1 MTHLAGSSRLLRAMN
16 ESAALSHLLDRGKL
30 TRAEL
35 RDLTGLSKP
44 TISEAV
50 RRLTDAGLV
59 VVVGHVSAGPGPNA
73 EVYAANPDAA
83 YGIALSVRDTL
94 VTGSPALAGAVCD
107 VSGEVHAHLETPVD
121 FRAVDP
127 VDAVGDIVDDL
138 RKRSGMAAGATGY
151 LQIGVAGAYDPHTG
165 TVHHVDVPGWNRPGL
180 IGRIEQRV
188 GTRVGVDNDV
198 NLAAIAERRRGAA
211 TRADSF
217 ALLWFGEGLGLAID
231 LNGTL
236 LRGARGGAG
245 EIGYMPLF
253 DAAGARNADLQA
265 LVGGRAV
272 LDLAAS
278 HRLPG
283 KTPAEAVGAAV
294 AAGPDG
300 KAFLA
305 ELAER
310 IAVGLVAVVAVLDP
324 PLVVLGGEVA
334 QAGGTALCDAVV
346 AAMRATPAL
355 ETEVAITSVTGD
367 PVLLGALDAAL
378 ATVREGL
385 LASLHD

>member
-1 MTHLAGSSRLLRAMN
+1 
-16 ESAALSHLLDRGKL
+16 
-30 TRAEL
+30 
-35 RDLTGLSKP
+35 
-44 TISEAV
+44 
-50 RRLTDAGLV
+50 
-59 VVVGHVSAGPGPNA
+59 
-73 EVYAANPDAA
+73 
-83 YGIALSVRDTL
+83 
-94 VTGSPALAGAVCD
+94 
-107 VSGEVHAHLETPVD
+107 
-121 FRAVDP
+121 
-127 VDAVGDIVDDL
+127 
-138 RKRSGMAAGATGY
+138 MAAGATGY

>member
-1 MTHLAGSSRLLRAMN
+1 VTHLAGSSRLLRAMN

-73 EVYAANPDAA
+73 EVYAANPEAA

-107 VSGEVHAHLETPVD
+107 VSGEVRARVETPVD

-127 VDAVGDIVDDL
+127 VDAVGDMVDDL
-138 RKRSGMAAGATGY
+138 RKRSGIAAGATGY

-180 IGRIEQRV
+180 IGRIEERA
-188 GTRVGVDNDV
+188 GSRVGVDNDV

-211 TRADSF
+211 TGADSF

-253 DAAGARNADLQA
+253 DAAGARHADLQA

-283 KTPAEAVGAAV
+283 KTPGEAVGAAV

-334 QAGGTALCDAVV
+334 QAGGAALRDAVV
-346 AAMRATPAL
+346 ATMRATPAL

-385 LASLHD
+385 LASLHG